1 MDSINF
7 SCQGESHIAAGKVC
21 QDYSYSKVYENGN
34 AIAIVC
40 DGHGGKR
47 YFRSDVGAKIAA
59 EVTELKALEFVAAV
73 GSILEGQPFTQESA
87 ISTQI
92 DNHDFEKLNPIER
105 AFRQLFSS
113 IIFEWNTRV
122 SAHAEITP
130 IAEEEKPG
138 LEERW
143 IIEFEEGHNLEKVY
157 GCTLIAY
164 VSTPT
169 VWFAFQIG
177 DGKCFA
183 LNSKGKWC
191 EPIPWDYRCFLNK
204 TTSICDSGAID
215 EFRYCYC
222 GNGNFPVAIIL
233 GSDGIDDS
241 FGVEVNQA
249 NFYVQI
255 LKSLVKEGID
265 KTITEIETTLPQLS
279 KIGSQDDMSIAMVFN
294 LAEVERLYPTMI
306 EWQIENVK
314 RLIAEENTNIEKA
327 NNIQSSLEQVEHP
340 TKQNMIDL
348 QYANADEKRAIE
360 NRTKLQG
367 RLDNLL
373 KELNP
378 ENEVEPSDELTTT
391 NEEPQQI
398 TDSSNVCN
406 IEEII
411 EDSVI
416 DSEEV
421 QSEKTDKE
429 E

>member
-1 MDSINF
+1 
-7 SCQGESHIAAGKVC
+7 
-21 QDYSYSKVYENGN
+21 
-34 AIAIVC
+34 
-40 DGHGGKR
+40 
-47 YFRSDVGAKIAA
+47 
-59 EVTELKALEFVAAV
+59 
-73 GSILEGQPFTQESA
+73 
-87 ISTQI
+87 
-92 DNHDFEKLNPIER
+92 
-105 AFRQLFSS
+105 
-113 IIFEWNTRV
+113 
-122 SAHAEITP
+122 
-130 IAEEEKPG
+130 
-138 LEERW
+138 
-143 IIEFEEGHNLEKVY
+143 
-157 GCTLIAY
+157 
-164 VSTPT
+164 
-169 VWFAFQIG
+169 
-177 DGKCFA
+177 
-183 LNSKGKWC
+183 
-191 EPIPWDYRCFLNK
+191 
-204 TTSICDSGAID
+204 
-215 EFRYCYC
+215 
-222 GNGNFPVAIIL
+222 
-233 GSDGIDDS
+233 
-241 FGVEVNQA
+241 
-249 NFYVQI
+249 
-255 LKSLVKEGID
+255 
-265 KTITEIETTLPQLS
+265 
-279 KIGSQDDMSIAMVFN
+279 MSIAMVFN

>member
-34 AIAIVC
+34 TIAIVC

-47 YFRSDVGAKIAA
+47 YFRSDIGAKIAA
-59 EVTELKALEFVAAV
+59 EVTEQKVKDFLVAA
-73 GSILEGQPFTQESA
+73 GSMLDGVPFTQESA

-92 DNHDFEKLNPIER
+92 DNHDFEKQSPIER

-122 SAHAEITP
+122 ATHADATP
-130 IAEEEKPG
+130 ITDDEKPG

-143 IIEFEEGHNLEKVY
+143 ITEFEEGRNLEKVY
-157 GCTLIAY
+157 GCTLITF
-164 VSTPT
+164 VSTPK

-183 LNSKGKWC
+183 MDPVGKWS
-191 EPIPWDYRCFLNK
+191 EPIPWDDRCFLNK
-204 TTSICDSGAID
+204 TTSICDSGALD

-222 GNGNFPVAIIL
+222 GNGTFPAAIIL

-241 FGVEVNQA
+241 FGAEVNQA

-255 LKSLVKEGID
+255 LKSLVKDGID
-265 KTITEIETTLPQLS
+265 KTKTEIESTLPQLS

-294 LAEVERLYPTMI
+294 LEEVTHLFPVMV

-314 RLIAEENTNIEKA
+314 ALIAEENAKIEKA
-327 NNIQSSLEQVEHP
+327 NRIQSALEQVERP

-360 NRTKLQG
+360 SRTKLQG
-367 RLDNLL
+367 RLDSLL
-373 KELNP
+373 NELNP
-378 ENEVEPSDELTTT
+378 AAEEETSELSNNIDESSDESETIGS
-391 NEEPQQI
+391 PDKRDI
-398 TDSSNVCN
+398 V
-406 IEEII
+406 
-411 EDSVI
+411 EDVAENA
-416 DSEEV
+416 EEV
-421 QSEKTDKE
+421 KPDNTETE

>member
-59 EVTELKALEFVAAV
+59 EVTEQKVLEFVGAV
-73 GSILEGQPFTQESA
+73 GSILKGQPFTQESA

-92 DNHDFEKLNPIER
+92 DNHDFEKLSPIER

-122 SAHAEITP
+122 ETHAKANP
-130 IAEEEKPG
+130 IADDEKPG

-143 IIEFEEGHNLEKVY
+143 IKEFDENHNLEKVY
-157 GCTLIAY
+157 GCTLITF

-183 LNSKGKWC
+183 LDAKGKWS
-191 EPIPWDYRCFLNK
+191 EPIPWDDRCFLNK

-215 EFRYCYC
+215 EFRYCFC
-222 GNGNFPVAIIL
+222 GDGSFPAAIIL

-241 FGVEVNQA
+241 FGTEVNQA

-255 LKSLVKEGID
+255 LKSLVKEGVG

-279 KIGSQDDMSIAMVFN
+279 KIGSQDDMSISMVFN
-294 LAEVERLYPTMI
+294 LEDIGQLYPTMI

-314 RLIAEENTNIEKA
+314 GQIAEENAKIEKA
-327 NNIQSSLEQVEHP
+327 NRVQSSLEQVERP

-360 NRTKLQG
+360 SRTKLQG

-378 ENEVEPSDELTTT
+378 EIEEESLDEPTVNRDNSELPESS
-391 NEEPQQI
+391 N
-398 TDSSNVCN
+398 DSSVD
-406 IEEII
+406 EIN
-411 EDSVI
+411 ENTVVDN
-416 DSEEV
+416 EKV
-421 QSEKTDKE
+421 QSDKTDKE
-429 E
+429 S

>member
-1 MDSINF
+1 MRMDSINF
-7 SCQGESHIAAGKVC
+7 SCQGASHIAVGKVC

-47 YFRSDVGAKIAA
+47 YFRSDVGSKIAA
-59 EVTELKALEFVAAV
+59 EVTEKKSMEFVAAV
-73 GSILEGQPFTQESA
+73 GSIMNGQPFTQETA

-92 DNHDFEKLNPIER
+92 DNHDFDKQSPIER

-122 SAHAEITP
+122 EAHAKDNP
-130 IAEEEKPG
+130 IAEDEKHD

-143 IIEFEEGHNLEKVY
+143 ITEFSEGHNLEKVY

-164 VSTPT
+164 ISTPT

-183 LNSKGKWC
+183 MDSNGKWI
-191 EPIPWDYRCFLNK
+191 EPIPWDDRCFLNK

-222 GNGNFPVAIIL
+222 GNGAFPVAIIL

-241 FGVEVNQA
+241 FGAEVNQA

-255 LKSLVKEGID
+255 LKSLSKDGIE
-265 KTITEIETTLPQLS
+265 KTKTEIESTLPQLS

-294 LAEVERLYPTMI
+294 LSEVERLYLTMI

-314 RLIAEENTNIEKA
+314 RQIAEENAKIEKA
-327 NNIQSSLEQVEHP
+327 NLIQSSLEQVERP

-348 QYANADEKRAIE
+348 QYANADEKRAIT
-360 NRTKLQG
+360 NKRKLEDIINK
-367 RLDNLL
+367 LSSEL
-373 KELNP
+373 K
-378 ENEVEPSDELTTT
+378 
-391 NEEPQQI
+391 I
-398 TDSSNVCN
+398 
-406 IEEII
+406 
-411 EDSVI
+411 
-416 DSEEV
+416 
-421 QSEKTDKE
+421 
-429 E
+429 